1 MNNLKHL
8 LRFKQILIACS
19 LLVLLSACGITG
31 HRPSDPGY
39 ANYELPGWTEADRVM
54 TISLGPAILRMA
66 RWAVDDEDEE
76 KLQGLLEEVR
86 AVRVAIY
93 EMEGDNK
100 RLRSRLKDTSQELQK
115 KGWEVLVKVHEENEQ
130 TLVMSRMK
138 NEVMTG
144 IVVLVVDEEEM
155 VFVNLM
161 GNIDPARLGAILQ
174 ELDDDTEADLDI
186 DIPEDLESKSTHQ
199 AI

>member
-1 MNNLKHL
+1 MNNLKHKF
-8 LRFKQILIACS
+8 RFKQFLIACS

-39 ANYELPGWTEADRVM
+39 ANYELPGWSEADRVM
-54 TISLGPAILRMA
+54 TISLGPAIMRMA

-76 KLQGLLEEVR
+76 ELQGLLDEVR

-93 EMEGDNK
+93 EIEGDST
-100 RLRSRLKDTSQELQK
+100 RLQSRLKDTSQELQN
-115 KGWEVLVKVHEENEQ
+115 KGWEVLVKVQEENEQ
-130 TLVMSRMK
+130 TLVMSRIK

-144 IVVLVVDEEEM
+144 IVILVLDEQEM

-161 GNIDPARLGAILQ
+161 GNINPAHLGDILR

-186 DIPEDLESKSTHQ
+186 DIPEDLESKNTQQ